1 MGQRLVFECMKNG
14 EVFACIYFSWS
25 AYTDQIYVE
34 AKKLI
39 DGLMKRGYCKDWE
52 IPQIQKTLADILY
65 EDFIEREM
73 NVVNSEGKV
82 LKVIPERSGGIY
94 VNFTEI
100 DAFADIGYDT
110 DKLDKNKISRS
121 CGVISIVKDTWKNMK
136 EHAGDIEII
145 DFDNEA
151 FTNYLFYEEEPSE
164 DILGATTYE
173 NIPDW
178 NPPSGYIEEIKW
190 DDREKALTWYFDN
203 YGKDNYYILGKLNNG
218 NVMTSVC

>member
-1 MGQRLVFECMKNG
+1 
-14 EVFACIYFSWS
+14 
-25 AYTDQIYVE
+25 
-34 AKKLI
+34 
-39 DGLMKRGYCKDWE
+39 
-52 IPQIQKTLADILY
+52 
-65 EDFIEREM
+65 M

-82 LKVIPERSGGIY
+82 LRVIPEKSGGIY
-94 VNFTEI
+94 VSFVEI
-100 DAFADIGYDT
+100 EAFANIGYDT
-110 DKLDKNKISRS
+110 DKLDKTRISRS
-121 CGVISIVKDTWKNMK
+121 CGVISIVKDTWRTTK
-136 EHAGDIEII
+136 EHAGDIEIL
-145 DFDNEA
+145 DFDNES

-190 DDREKALTWYFDN
+190 EDREKALEWYFDN

>member
-1 MGQRLVFECMKNG
+1 MGQRLVFECVKDG
-14 EVFACIYFSWS
+14 EVFACIYFHWS

-39 DGLMKRGYCKDWE
+39 DGLMKRGYCKDWN

-65 EDFIEREM
+65 EDF
-73 NVVNSEGKV
+73 VNSEGKV
-82 LKVIPERSGGIY
+82 LRVIPERSGGIY
-94 VNFTEI
+94 VSYAEI
-100 DAFADIGYDT
+100 DAFADIGYDIY
-110 DKLDKNKISRS
+110 KLDKNRISRS
-121 CGVISIVKDTWKNMK
+121 CGVISIVKDTWKDMK
-136 EHAGDIEII
+136 EHAGDIETI
-145 DFDNEA
+145 DFDNET

-178 NPPSGYIEEIKW
+178 NPPSGYTEEIKW
-190 DDREKALTWYFDN
+190 KDREKALTWYFDN
-203 YGKDNYYILGKLNNG
+203 YGKNNYYILGKLNNG